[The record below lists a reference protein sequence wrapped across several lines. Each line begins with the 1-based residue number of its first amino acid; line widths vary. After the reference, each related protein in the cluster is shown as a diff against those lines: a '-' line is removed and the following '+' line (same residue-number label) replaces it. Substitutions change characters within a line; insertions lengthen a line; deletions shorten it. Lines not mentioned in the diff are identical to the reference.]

1 MAANHDEH
9 ETFSVLVPFVPAAM
23 PPSWYHVHGK
33 MASMTPRVMTID
45 GVLDDEACEQVRR
58 AMDLGAP
65 EAAEILDRTIELQE
79 DVRRSSHIE
88 VDSTTLQR
96 LERTLDAQRD
106 RIEQFF
112 DLRLPSREGVSL
124 LRYTAGGFFKPHRDH
139 GYVESWPDAAR
150 RRVSLVLFLC
160 SSREIDARGTFSGG
174 ALRVYGEK
182 ASAPA
187 QEIHP
192 RAGTLIV
199 FLSTTL
205 HEVLPVHDGVRDTV
219 VDWCYD
225 AG

>member
-1 MAANHDEH
+1 MA
-9 ETFSVLVPFVPAAM
+9 
-23 PPSWYHVHGK
+23 
-33 MASMTPRVMTID
+33 ID
-45 GVLDDEACEQVRR
+45 GVLDEDACERIRR

-65 EAAEILDRTIELQE
+65 EAAEILDQTIELQE

-88 VDSTTLQR
+88 VDDATLQH

-112 DLRLPSREGVSL
+112 GLRLPSREGVSL

-139 GYVESWPDAAR
+139 GYVESWPDAAT

-160 SSREIDARGTFSGG
+160 SSREIDPRGTFSGG
-174 ALRVYGEK
+174 ALRLHAGNGP
-182 ASAPA
+182 ASAYD
-187 QEIHP
+187 IHP
-192 RAGTLIV
+192 RAGTLIA
-199 FLSTTL
+199 FLSDTL
-205 HEVLPVHDGVRDTV
+205 HEVLPVHDGIRDTV